1 MLSRRKVLAG
11 LASLPFAAAV
21 PLPHASLA
29 AGGTPRLLGT
39 CVRIEQLEQEPQLA
53 DCVLSQFGSITP
65 EIHLKWNSVE
75 NREGQFWF
83 EPVDKLVAFAGRHD
97 LRVHGHALLWEQST
111 PDWALRAIRRDQDWG
126 LVERHIERVMSR
138 YRDVIRDWDVVNE
151 PIDTQNG
158 RNGLRRNTFQK
169 TFGSDYIARALHAA
183 HNAAPN
189 ARLLLNE
196 YGFEYDNYVEVDRRA
211 AFLKLLEQLQT
222 AGVPLHG
229 VGIQA
234 HLDLGKGAI
243 PERDVSRFLQDIADM
258 GLAILITELDVKERD
273 YRATLAERDM
283 RVSDEVRR
291 YLDVALAQPAVE
303 SVTTWGI
310 TDRHSWLQ
318 VEPGDRVDTGKFGPA
333 APNRGL
339 PFDSD
344 LQPKPMHT
352 ALLDALNGRNIG

>member
-1 MLSRRKVLAG
+1 MIPRRRVLAG
-11 LASLPFAAAV
+11 LASLPFASTALSKAAM
-21 PLPHASLA
+21 AFSDGA
-29 AGGTPRLLGT
+29 PRLLGT
-39 CVRIEQLEQEPQLA
+39 CVRIEQLEREPQLA
-53 DCVLSQFGSITP
+53 DCLLSQFGSITP

-83 EPVDKLVAFAGRHD
+83 EPVDRLVTFAGKHD
-97 LRVHGHALLWEQST
+97 LRLHGHTLLWEQGT
-111 PDWALRAIRRDQDWG
+111 PDWALHAISHDKDWG

-158 RNGLRRNTFQK
+158 RDGLRRNTFQK
-169 TFGSDYIARALHAA
+169 TFGSDYIARALQAA
-183 HNAAPN
+183 HHTAPN

-196 YGFEYDNYVEVDRRA
+196 YGFEYDNYIEVARRA
-211 AFLKLLEQLQT
+211 ALLKLLEKLLV

-234 HLDLGKGAI
+234 HLDLGKGPI
-243 PERDVSRFLQDIADM
+243 PQRDVGKFLQDIADM
-258 GLAILITELDVKERD
+258 GLAILVTELDVKERD
-273 YRATLAERDM
+273 YRATLAERDA

-291 YLDVALAQPAVE
+291 YLEVALAQPAVE

-310 TDRHSWLQ
+310 SDRLSWLQ
-318 VEPGDRVDTGKFGPA
+318 VEPGDRVDPNRFGPA

-339 PFDSD
+339 PFDGD
-344 LQPKPMHT
+344 LQPKAMHT
-352 ALLDALNGRNIG
+352 ALLDALQAR